1 MVKLTKTITTTLNK
15 VKGLMLNALRK
26 GYTVYVYTAKGYIS
40 VIIHKGSPD
49 DENYKVEA
57 FYYCEYTLSPDPV
70 EDRKRR
76 SEEFISKIK
85 NYIET
90 DE

>member
-26 GYTVYVYTAKGYIS
+26 GYTVSIYTAKGYIS

-57 FYYCEYTLSPDPV
+57 FYYYEYTLSSDYV
-70 EDRKRR
+70 EDRKKR

-90 DE
+90 NE